1 MSNKNLKFPTKF
13 LPSENVIAH
22 VAPLIH
28 RYCLKFNPEE
38 NQHYTLPAEAVP
50 RDFLQWFTT
59 TFNNIGVDSLEIIYT
74 PAGKIS
80 AAETKDNFVKIN
92 HVYSNSGVNV
102 SLVPAKEHNIDN
114 SSNTAGSWSFCVVP
128 SSKPGAK
135 LEFNESLKVF
145 KDYI

>member
-38 NQHYTLPAEAVP
+38 NQRYTLPAEAVP

-80 AAETKDNFVKIN
+80 TVETKDNFVKIN

-102 SLVPAKEHNIDN
+102 SLVPAKEHNIDHN
-114 SSNTAGSWSFCVVP
+114 YAYLKYPVELAVDNKDSDLASSYI
-128 SSKPGAK
+128 AK
-135 LEFNESLKVF
+135 QKQLRGIV
-145 KDYI
+145 